1 MKLDASLHQTLSRL
15 HFALLHGE
23 EDALIEALKSADLQ
37 RLLSQETIGTVRALG
52 KTPLVLLLCTLAAHN
67 DVEPMKAAHWLA
79 CYQSI
84 TRKSLEPSLATLSP
98 QNVLRV
104 TVQALSGQGD
114 LPTCKNR
121 LKGSAGAWQEA
132 VELCV
137 DHRRWQLAL
146 ELLDRL
152 EQGDSELDTWRL
164 ISRSLSVRHKIFVPD
179 NGQRQTNTDYQV
191 LAQLYTKCAA
201 VASQARLTA
210 MQKALQQLAAS
221 ALETAGDHSQALA
234 CLTRIDPE
242 GKALAI
248 QVDIARNHCKV
259 GDLAKS
265 IDTMDRVLT
274 VLASQPEL
282 DEDTR
287 SQLLGLDAANRQE
300 SEAFDIQSA
309 SNALADLARMANAQD
324 TPVFLV
330 SGTLLGLAREGRLLG
345 HDKDIDVGIV
355 GWDGQYSLCTALQES
370 GLFTVS
376 SQFLK
381 GSETF
386 CIPIQHNA
394 TGTWIDIFVYHPTNG
409 RWVTGV
415 DFFFGHQQTFV
426 FTPFEL
432 QDIDFL
438 GVTMKAPVNMD
449 LNLRE
454 NYGNWRIPDPDYL
467 THLESPSTRD
477 AGNLPFMLT
486 ARLAALSAC
495 LKHQPRRLQKA
506 LACMKAHEQRE
517 GAMPAQLHDLLQE
530 RFGARVTEPTLE
542 VAHA

>member
-1 MKLDASLHQTLSRL
+1 MKLDAYMHQTLSRL
-15 HFALLHGE
+15 HLGLLRGDE
-23 EDALIEALKSADLQ
+23 EALTQVLNATDLQ
-37 RLLSQETIGTVRALG
+37 RLLSQDTIATVRALG

-67 DVEPMKAAHWLA
+67 DVEAPRAGHWLA

-84 TRKSLEPSLATLSP
+84 TRKSLEPPLATLSP

-104 TVQALSGQGD
+104 AVQALSGQGG
-114 LPTCKNR
+114 LPTGKNK

-146 ELLDRL
+146 ELLERL
-152 EQGDSELDTWRL
+152 EQGPGELDTWRQ
-164 ISRSLSVRHKIFVPD
+164 ISRSLSGRHKIFVPD
-179 NGQRQTNTDYQV
+179 NGQRQANIDYQV

-221 ALETAGDHSQALA
+221 ALETGGDHSQALA
-234 CLTRIDPE
+234 RLTRIDPE

-248 QVDIARNHCKV
+248 QVDIARNHCKA

-265 IDTMDRVLT
+265 IETMDHVLT

-282 DEDTR
+282 DEGTR

-300 SEAFDIQSA
+300 PEAFDVQSA
-309 SNALADLARMANAQD
+309 SNALADLARMANAQG

-330 SGTLLGLAREGRLLG
+330 SGTLLGFAREGRLLG

-376 SQFLK
+376 AQFLK

-394 TGTWIDIFVYHPTNG
+394 TGTWIDIFVYHPANG

-415 DFFFGHQQTFV
+415 DFFFGHQQTFE

-438 GVTMKAPVNMD
+438 RVPMKAPVNMD
-449 LNLRE
+449 LNLKE
-454 NYGNWRIPDPDYL
+454 NYGNWRTPDPDYL

-506 LACMKAHEQRE
+506 LACMKAYEQRD

-530 RFGARVTEPTLE
+530 RFGAKTIALTQEAAYV
-542 VAHA
+542 